1 MKILKKISFNSPV
14 ILGFTTVCFVVL
26 ILDFITS
33 GATDRLLFSVYRSS
47 LMSPLTYFRFIGHI
61 FGHANWSHF
70 ISNITIILIIGPLLE
85 EKYGSVDIVVVIFFT
100 ALITGILNFII
111 FPNTML
117 LGASG
122 VVFAFILLSSFASM
136 SEGKIPLTFYTL

>member
-1 MKILKKISFNSPV
+1 M
-14 ILGFTTVCFVVL
+14 
-26 ILDFITS
+26 
-33 GATDRLLFSVYRSS
+33 
-47 LMSPLTYFRFIGHI
+47 
-61 FGHANWSHF
+61 
-70 ISNITIILIIGPLLE
+70 LE

-136 SEGKIPLTFYTL
+136 SEGKIPLTFILVAVIYIGGQIYNGIFVDDNISNFTHIVGGIVGSIFGYALGKENLNRS

>member
-1 MKILKKISFNSPV
+1 
-14 ILGFTTVCFVVL
+14 
-26 ILDFITS
+26 
-33 GATDRLLFSVYRSS
+33 
-47 LMSPLTYFRFIGHI
+47 MSPLTYFRFIGHI

-136 SEGKIPLTFYTL
+136 SEGKIPLTFILVAVIYIGGQIYNGIFVDDNISNFTHIVGGVVGSIFGYALGKENLNRS

>member
-117 LGASG
+117 
-122 VVFAFILLSSFASM
+122 
-136 SEGKIPLTFYTL
+136 